1 MRRAR
6 DLPLTGDLTSLGIRL
21 KFFFQGI
28 EMRHRVAHRKLGRK
42 TEHRLALLRNLCT
55 SLITHERLIT
65 TLPKAKE
72 LRPFAER
79 AITLGKRAL
88 AADAPE
94 SALHN
99 RRMAASYFFG
109 GNTNRLPDGGY
120 KRLKAPRTAG
130 VAALDKLFDELASRF
145 SERPGGYTRILKL
158 GTRRGDGA
166 EMALIEL
173 LGSEAKSVHE
183 DEKKDDKKKGR
194 RFFGR
199 RRNKGA
205 AEASSPGEEKPA
217 KKAAKPGATDKP
229 ARRSPKKKGSGDTA
243 AKPRARRGKKEADE

>member
-1 MRRAR
+1 
-6 DLPLTGDLTSLGIRL
+6 
-21 KFFFQGI
+21 
-28 EMRHRVAHRKLGRK
+28 MRHRVAHRKLGRK

-88 AADAPE
+88 AAEAPE
-94 SALHN
+94 SALHK
-99 RRMAASYFFG
+99 RRLAAAYFFT
-109 GNTNRLPDGGY
+109 GNTNRVPDGGY
-120 KRLKAPRTAG
+120 KRPQAPRTAG

-145 SERPGGYTRILKL
+145 AERPGGYTRILKL

-173 LGSEAKSVHE
+173 LGSDAKEVHE
-183 DEKKDDKKKGR
+183 DEKKDEKKKGR

-199 RRNKGA
+199 GKKKEP
-205 AEASSPGEEKPA
+205 EAKSGGEEKPA
-217 KKAAKPGATDKP
+217 KKAAKRSASSKPGKP
-229 ARRSPKKKGSGDTA
+229 SQ
-243 AKPRARRGKKEADE
+243 KKEAADSGKKPKPRRAKGEAGE

>member
-1 MRRAR
+1 
-6 DLPLTGDLTSLGIRL
+6 
-21 KFFFQGI
+21 
-28 EMRHRVAHRKLGRK
+28 MRHRVAHRKLGRK

-88 AADAPE
+88 AADVPE
-94 SALHN
+94 NALHN
-99 RRMAASYFFG
+99 RRLAAAYFFP
-109 GNTNRLPDGGY
+109 GNTNRVPDGGY
-120 KRLKAPRTAG
+120 KRPQAPRSAG

-145 SERPGGYTRILKL
+145 AERPGGYTRILKL

-173 LGSEAKSVHE
+173 LGSEAKEVHE
-183 DEKKDDKKKGR
+183 HEKKEEKKKGR
-194 RFFGR
+194 RFFSRG
-199 RRNKGA
+199 KKKEP
-205 AEASSPGEEKPA
+205 EASVTPDEKPPR
-217 KKAAKPGATDKP
+217 KSAKPSESGKAPK
-229 ARRSPKKKGSGDTA
+229 RSKKSAGTEKKLA
-243 AKPRARRGKKEADE
+243 ARRGKKEAGE

>member
-1 MRRAR
+1 
-6 DLPLTGDLTSLGIRL
+6 
-21 KFFFQGI
+21 
-28 EMRHRVAHRKLGRK
+28 MRHRVAHRKLGRK

-99 RRMAASYFFG
+99 RRLAASYFFG
-109 GNTNRLPDGGY
+109 GNTNRVPDGGY
-120 KRLKAPRTAG
+120 KRPQAPRTAG
-130 VAALDKLFDELASRF
+130 VAALDKLFDEVASRF
-145 SERPGGYTRILKL
+145 AERPGGYTRILKL

-173 LGSEAKSVHE
+173 LGSEAKAVHD
-183 DEKKDDKKKGR
+183 DEKKEEKKKSR

-199 RRNKGA
+199 GKKKDDP
-205 AEASSPGEEKPA
+205 EAKSAGEEKPA
-217 KKAAKPGATDKP
+217 RKTAKSASTGEAAGESKKKTSGQSGSGTRT
-229 ARRSPKKKGSGDTA
+229 RRS
-243 AKPRARRGKKEADE
+243 KKEASE

>member
-1 MRRAR
+1 
-6 DLPLTGDLTSLGIRL
+6 
-21 KFFFQGI
+21 
-28 EMRHRVAHRKLGRK
+28 LGRK

-88 AADAPE
+88 AAEAPE
-94 SALHN
+94 TALHN
-99 RRMAASYFFG
+99 RRIASGYFHT
-109 GNTNRLPDGGY
+109 GNTNRVPDGGY
-120 KRLKAPRTAG
+120 KRPHAPRTAG
-130 VAALDKLFDELASRF
+130 VAALEKLFGELAERF

-158 GTRRGDGA
+158 GARRGDGA

-173 LGSEAKSVHE
+173 VGSEKKVTHQE
-183 DEKKDDKKKGR
+183 EKKEEKKKSR

-199 RRNKGA
+199 G
-205 AEASSPGEEKPA
+205 
-217 KKAAKPGATDKP
+217 KKANEADAKEGK
-229 ARRSPKKKGSGDTA
+229 SPKSAASARSGSKASKKNDSGGA
-243 AKPRARRGKKEADE
+243 EAKPRSRRKKTDASE

>member
-1 MRRAR
+1 
-6 DLPLTGDLTSLGIRL
+6 
-21 KFFFQGI
+21 
-28 EMRHRVAHRKLGRK
+28 MRHRVAHRKLGRK

-94 SALHN
+94 GALHN
-99 RRMAASYFFG
+99 RRLAAAYFFG
-109 GNTNRLPDGGY
+109 GNTNRVPDGGY
-120 KRLKAPRTAG
+120 KRPQAPRTAG

-145 SERPGGYTRILKL
+145 AERPGGYTRILKL
-158 GTRRGDGA
+158 GARRGDGA

-173 LGSEAKSVHE
+173 LGSEAKTVHE
-183 DEKKDDKKKGR
+183 DEKKEEKKKPR

-199 RRNKGA
+199 GKKKDE
-205 AEASSPGEEKPA
+205 AEAKSANEEKPKKSA
-217 KKAAKPGATDKP
+217 KSSSAGKTAGAARKKPSGQTGSATRT
-229 ARRSPKKKGSGDTA
+229 RRS
-243 AKPRARRGKKEADE
+243 KKEAGE

>member
-1 MRRAR
+1 
-6 DLPLTGDLTSLGIRL
+6 
-21 KFFFQGI
+21 
-28 EMRHRVAHRKLGRK
+28 MRHRVAHRKLGRK

-88 AADAPE
+88 VADVPAG
-94 SALHN
+94 ALHN
-99 RRMAASYFFG
+99 RRLAAAYFFS
-109 GNTNRLPDGGY
+109 GNTNRVPDGGY
-120 KRLKAPRTAG
+120 KRPQAPRTAG
-130 VAALDKLFDELASRF
+130 VAALDKLFDEVAARF
-145 SERPGGYTRILKL
+145 AERPGGYTRILKL

-173 LGSEAKSVHE
+173 VGSETQEVHQE
-183 DEKKDDKKKGR
+183 EKKEEKKGAR

-199 RRNKGA
+199 R
-205 AEASSPGEEKPA
+205 
-217 KKAAKPGATDKP
+217 KKAELKEGVPQEQP
-229 ARRSPKKKGSGDTA
+229 VKKKGAS
-243 AKPRARRGKKEADE
+243 AKSSTKKEDVPKERPVKKKGASTKASKKKDTSE

>member
-1 MRRAR
+1 MYC
-6 DLPLTGDLTSLGIRL
+6 
-21 KFFFQGI
+21 QGF

-55 SLITHERLIT
+55 SLITHERLVT

-94 SALHN
+94 VSVHK
-99 RRMAASYFFG
+99 RRLAAAYFFS

-120 KRLKAPRTAG
+120 KRSHAPRTAG
-130 VAALDKLFDELASRF
+130 VAALNKLFDEVATRF
-145 SERPGGYTRILKL
+145 AERPGGYTRILKL
-158 GTRRGDGA
+158 GARRGDGA

-173 LGSEAKSVHE
+173 HGSETEEGHE
-183 DEKKDDKKKGR
+183 GEKKEDTKKTRRFCGRGKKKETGET
-194 RFFGR
+194 
-199 RRNKGA
+199 KA
-205 AEASSPGEEKPA
+205 AGDERQA
-217 KKAAKPGATDKP
+217 KKTGTAAASGKSASGSSKKTESGQSQAKPK
-229 ARRSPKKKGSGDTA
+229 S
-243 AKPRARRGKKEADE
+243 RRGKKESGE

>member
-1 MRRAR
+1 
-6 DLPLTGDLTSLGIRL
+6 
-21 KFFFQGI
+21 
-28 EMRHRVAHRKLGRK
+28 MRHRVAHRKLGRK

-88 AADAPE
+88 VAEVPAG
-94 SALHN
+94 ALHN
-99 RRMAASYFFG
+99 RRLAAAYFFS
-109 GNTNRLPDGGY
+109 GNTNRVPDGGY
-120 KRLKAPRTAG
+120 KRPQAPRTAG
-130 VAALDKLFDELASRF
+130 VAALDKLFDEVAARF
-145 SERPGGYTRILKL
+145 AERPGGYTRILKL

-173 LGSEAKSVHE
+173 VGSETQEVHQE
-183 DEKKDDKKKGR
+183 EKKDEKKKAS

-199 RRNKGA
+199 R
-205 AEASSPGEEKPA
+205 
-217 KKAAKPGATDKP
+217 KKAELKEGVPQEQP
-229 ARRSPKKKGSGDTA
+229 IKKKGAS
-243 AKPRARRGKKEADE
+243 AKSSKKKEATPQAQPVKKKGASTKASKRKKTSE